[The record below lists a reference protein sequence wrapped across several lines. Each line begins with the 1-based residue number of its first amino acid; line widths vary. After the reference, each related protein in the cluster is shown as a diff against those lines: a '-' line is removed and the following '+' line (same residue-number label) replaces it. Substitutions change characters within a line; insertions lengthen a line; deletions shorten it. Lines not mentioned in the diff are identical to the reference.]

1 MLAQVAST
9 RSALRPPTL
18 PIASS
23 PDVLPQINS
32 WTTTTATATILQ
44 PSPPTFPWM
53 DWSPQAYATDALGTS
68 ADAAA
73 GLLLTICGRASCRES
88 DFVGRTR
95 GLAGDMSR

>member
-1 MLAQVAST
+1 MRAGAGTAEEDVWTASEEDFT
-9 RSALRPPTL
+9 REEDSDLLGTWCVVD
-18 PIASS
+18 
-23 PDVLPQINS
+23 PDVPGVGVRL
-32 WTTTTATATILQ
+32 A
-44 PSPPTFPWM
+44 
-53 DWSPQAYATDALGTS
+53 PQAYATDALGTS